1 MIRSRIEKTGR
12 RQRSAANYSSMA
24 VALAT
29 AVGIVAIQCAEIIYD
44 NGRGEGVSNSAGPA
58 MWRVHMGCTC
68 AGCVAFVITLF
79 CLERLGRG
87 SMVSALR
94 STIPWLPLIALTG
107 LATAIHIPI
116 YVVIPLMILY
126 GLWAYRRTLAVRR

>member
-24 VALAT
+24 VALA
-29 AVGIVAIQCAEIIYD
+29 AAIGIVAIQCAEIIYD
-44 NGRGEGVSNSAGPA
+44 NGRHEGIPDSVGAG

-68 AGCVAFVITLF
+68 LGCVAFVIALF

-87 SMVSALR
+87 STVSALR

-107 LATAIHIPI
+107 MATAIRIPM
-116 YVVIPLMILY
+116 YVVIPLIILY
-126 GLWAYRRTLAVRR
+126 GLWAYRRTLAVR